1 VADGKRLC
9 LIADD
14 EETVRIYLRAT
25 LEQAHFR
32 VVEASNGNDALTL
45 LNQLGDAVDIVVSDF
60 HMCGGDGLRFVLNA
74 RESYPTLPIVLISG
88 IVKPAGKEPAHLV
101 EFVQKPF
108 VGSTLLAAMDRAI
121 GRMQSQGAPDG

>member
-1 VADGKRLC
+1 MPDNSKLC

-25 LEQAHFR
+25 LEQARFR
-32 VVEASNGNDALTL
+32 VVEACNGNDALTL
-45 LNQLGDAVDIVVSDF
+45 LNQLGEAVDIVVSDF

-74 RESYPTLPIVLISG
+74 RESYPALPIVMISG
-88 IVKPAGKEPAHLV
+88 IVKPAGKEAAHLV

-108 VGSTLLAAMDRAI
+108 VGSTLLEAMDRAI
-121 GRMQSQGAPDG
+121 GRMNSRSADKA